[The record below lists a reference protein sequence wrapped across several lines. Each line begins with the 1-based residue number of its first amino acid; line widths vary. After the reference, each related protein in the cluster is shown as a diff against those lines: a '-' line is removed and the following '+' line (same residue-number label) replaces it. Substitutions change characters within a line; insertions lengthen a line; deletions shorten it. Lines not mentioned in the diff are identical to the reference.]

1 MVRVDKGEWRYRE
14 ACYRL
19 GLTNAD
25 DELITDYFHDE
36 LEKKAFTSSAIDNYH
51 DKAWGLLD
59 RVDACRVAALDVD
72 VDPDGFFS
80 WEDHL
85 TDGMDTA
92 GQAEVDETSLDLECV
107 LLGRVPV

>member
-1 MVRVDKGEWRYRE
+1 M
-14 ACYRL
+14 
-19 GLTNAD
+19 
-25 DELITDYFHDE
+25 
-36 LEKKAFTSSAIDNYH
+36 
-51 DKAWGLLD
+51 LD
-59 RVDACRVAALDVD
+59 RVEACRVAALDVE

-85 TDGMDTA
+85 TDGIEAD